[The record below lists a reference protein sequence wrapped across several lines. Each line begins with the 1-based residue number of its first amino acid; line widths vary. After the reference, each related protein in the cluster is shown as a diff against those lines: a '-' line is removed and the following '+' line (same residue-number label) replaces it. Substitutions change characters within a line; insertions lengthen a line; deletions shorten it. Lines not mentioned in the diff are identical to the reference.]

1 MNETTTNATTAYG
14 DESVRMA
21 GNPPFY
27 MLGVCM
33 LEDTDSIDFEKLAKM
48 MPPESK
54 KLHWRDMSQGLQ
66 RKSLELIAEIN
77 RVDMVVIASPLNG
90 KKQER
95 ARRKCLE
102 ALLPKL
108 EERGIED
115 FVLESRGATSDKL
128 DISYVKYAKGSK
140 LVKSISI
147 SHATGFEEP
156 KLWIPDQIIGAMGD
170 YMTQTSNWSH
180 WKQEWEAISSQIEQV
195 NVSF

>member
-1 MNETTTNATTAYG
+1 MSEATTNITKAYG
-14 DESVRMA
+14 DESIRMV
-21 GNPPFY
+21 GTPPFY
-27 MLGVCM
+27 MLGVCT
-33 LEDTDSIDFEKLAKM
+33 LEDADAIDFAQLAKV
-48 MPPESK
+48 MPPGSK

-66 RKSLELIAEIN
+66 RKSLQLIAEID
-77 RVDMVVIASPLNG
+77 RVDMVVIASPLDG

-128 DISYVKYAKGSK
+128 DISYIKYAKGSK

-147 SHATGFEEP
+147 SHADGSVEP
-156 KLWIPDQIIGAMGD
+156 RLWIPDQIVGAMGD

-180 WKQEWEAISSQIEQV
+180 WKKEWEAISPQIKQV
-195 NVSF
+195 DVSL